1 MTLRTRLLIGLV
13 AIVVAFGTAAYFVI
27 TSQQRYLVSQ
37 VDRQLEVSIPGAMR
51 FVNQRPR
58 PVQGIVTGASGIANA
73 DQQRPG
79 RDRGDGNGDRDGD
92 RIDDQPADSP
102 FSELFVGLVTR
113 AGVLRPVVN
122 SGLLEGTPNISLGD
136 VQAIVEGTE
145 PKNFTVD
152 GVDTSNRFRV
162 RAMPRP
168 NGTWVVAALPLN
180 RADSAMNR
188 LWLAF
193 SLSAGVL
200 VLVSALVA
208 WWFVRLGLR
217 PIRQMT
223 VAADAVAGGAR
234 GHRVEFDDQRTE
246 TGRLGHAFNVM
257 LDERQ
262 SAEDRLR
269 RFVADASHELRTP
282 ITSIRGYVDL
292 YQQGGLREPDRLDD
306 AMRRVGSEAGRMGTL
321 VEDLLLLANLDQGRP
336 LRQEPVDLGEV
347 LNDAAADAIATQ
359 PSRSVTLD
367 APGPGELVV
376 TGDEDR
382 LRQVVAVLVHNALV
396 HTPETAAIEL
406 STRRDGS
413 RAIIEVVDH
422 GQGMSTEEAEHAFE
436 RFYRGDPSRARHR
449 GGSGLGLSIAKSI
462 VEAHHGTIALAV
474 AGVHAGSGSGS
485 GSGTNT
491 STSTG
496 TDTGCRFTITLPC

>member
-1 MTLRTRLLIGLV
+1 MTLRSRLLIGLV
-13 AIVVAFGTAAYFVI
+13 AIVVAFGAAAYFVI

-37 VDRQLEVSIPGAMR
+37 VDRQLQASIPGAMR

-58 PVQGIVTGASGIANA
+58 PALGNGGAGGAVGATGT
-73 DQQRPG
+73 
-79 RDRGDGNGDRDGD
+79 DRGRPDRDGSD
-92 RIDDQPADSP
+92 SDGDGGRGDVQPTDSP
-102 FSELFVGLVTR
+102 FSELYVGVVTR
-113 AGVLRPVVN
+113 AGVLRPALN
-122 SGLLEGTPNISLGD
+122 SGLLEGAPNISLRD
-136 VQAIVEGTE
+136 VRAIVQGSE
-145 PKNFTVD
+145 PRNFTVD
-152 GVDTSNRFRV
+152 GVNTSNRFRV

-180 RADSAMNR
+180 RTDSAMNR

-193 SLSAGVL
+193 GLAAGVL
-200 VLVSALVA
+200 VLVSATVA

-262 SAEDRLR
+262 AAEDRLR

-292 YQQGGLREPDRLDD
+292 YQQGGLGEPERLDD
-306 AMRRVGSEAGRMGTL
+306 AMRRVGGEATRMSTL

-347 LNDAAADAIATQ
+347 LNDAAADALATQ
-359 PSRSVTLD
+359 PARSVSLT

-376 TGDEDR
+376 TGDDDR

-406 STRRDGS
+406 SIRREGDH
-413 RAIIEVVDH
+413 AVIEVMDH
-422 GQGMSTEEAEHAFE
+422 GQGMTADEAAHAFE
-436 RFYRGDPSRARHR
+436 RFYRGDPSRSRHR

-462 VEAHHGTIALAV
+462 VEAHHGTITLA
-474 AGVHAGSGSGS
+474 
-485 GSGTNT
+485 
-491 STSTG
+491 TG
-496 TDTGCRFTITLPC
+496 TGSTTTTAPGCRFTITLPLNRAF